1 MTSRKLKCPPPWPD
15 YVDLNNNYT
24 KIDASFINKKG
35 TFFVVDPSNKVVTNC
50 IRPTMDASKVDIKGK
65 DIYILTYNKV
75 GKNMRNRNRST
86 RKRNKSTKRNKR

>member
-1 MTSRKLKCPPPWPD
+1 MTSRKRKLKCPPPWPD

-65 DIYILTYNKV
+65 DIYILTVRKNK
-75 GKNMRNRNRST
+75 KRST
-86 RKRNKSTKRNKR
+86 RKRNKRTKEE